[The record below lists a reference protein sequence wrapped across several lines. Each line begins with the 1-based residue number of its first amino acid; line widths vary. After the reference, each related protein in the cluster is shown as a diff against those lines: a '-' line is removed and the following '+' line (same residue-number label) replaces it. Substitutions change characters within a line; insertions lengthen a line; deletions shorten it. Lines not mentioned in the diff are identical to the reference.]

1 MPNTTLRCAIIDDE
15 EINRLTLE
23 HYISLTDSL
32 VLVESMDDALQ
43 GLNYFRSGNRVDV
56 LFLDVQMPQLNGL
69 DLLRILPDPPIVI
82 LTTAHEDFAVD
93 AFDLRVTD
101 YLVKPFDYAR
111 FSRAVQRALQQHEPP
126 GAPTAP
132 GTPAPLA
139 ATSTPLPSND
149 LFVKVNS
156 KMVRIN
162 FDEVLYIEALS
173 DYVVIV
179 TEKQKYIVYTT
190 MKSLDARLPFDHFV
204 RVHRSYILNMQRIE
218 AIEDGAAV
226 VPGGQHVP
234 IGKSYQEAFFSKLNR
249 I

>member
-1 MPNTTLRCAIIDDE
+1 MQSLLTCAIIDDE

-23 HYISLTDSL
+23 HYISLTSSL
-32 VLVESMDDALQ
+32 QLVESMDDALK
-43 GLNYFRSGNRVDV
+43 GLNYFRAGNRVDV

-111 FSRAVQRALQQHEPP
+111 FSRAVQRALLQHE
-126 GAPTAP
+126 
-132 GTPAPLA
+132 TPAA
-139 ATSTPLPSND
+139 AAPATIVAAPDND

-204 RVHRSYILNMQRIE
+204 RVHRSYILNLKRIE

-234 IGKSYQEAFFSKLNR
+234 IGKSYQEAFFGKLNR

>member
-1 MPNTTLRCAIIDDE
+1 MAAPILTCAIIDDE

-32 VLVESMDDALQ
+32 QLVVSMDDAMQ
-43 GLNYFRSGNRVDV
+43 GLNYFRAGNRVDV

-69 DLLRILPDPPIVI
+69 DLLRVLSDPPIVI

-111 FSRAVQRALQQHEPP
+111 FSRAVQRALQQH
-126 GAPTAP
+126 TAP
-132 GTPAPLA
+132 VVVPAAPA
-139 ATSTPLPSND
+139 GPPDND
-149 LFVKVNS
+149 LFVKVNN
-156 KMVRIN
+156 KMIRIN
-162 FDEVLYIEALS
+162 FDDVIYIEALS

-179 TEKQKYIVYTT
+179 TEKQKFIVYTT
-190 MKSLDARLPFDHFV
+190 MKALDARLPFDHFV
-204 RVHRSYILNMQRIE
+204 RVHRSYILNMRRIE
-218 AIEDGAAV
+218 AIEDGSAV
-226 VPGGQHVP
+226 VPGGHHVP
-234 IGKSYQEAFFSKLNR
+234 IGKSYQEAFFRKLNR

>member
-1 MPNTTLRCAIIDDE
+1 MPTPATPLTCAIIDDE

-23 HYISLTDSL
+23 HYISLTNSL
-32 VLVESMDDALQ
+32 QLVESMDDALQ
-43 GLNYFRSGNRVDV
+43 GLNYFRAGNRVDV

-111 FSRAVQRALQQHEPP
+111 FSRAVQRALQQHEVPVP
-126 GAPTAP
+126 AGAAAP
-132 GTPAPLA
+132 AAPATTPD
-139 ATSTPLPSND
+139 ND

-173 DYVVIV
+173 DYVIIV
-179 TEKQKYIVYTT
+179 TDKQKYIVYTT

-204 RVHRSYILNMQRIE
+204 RVHRSYILNMKRIE
-218 AIEDGAAV
+218 AIEDGSAV

>member
-1 MPNTTLRCAIIDDE
+1 MPTPATPLTCAIIDDE

-32 VLVESMDDALQ
+32 QLVESMDDALQ
-43 GLNYFRSGNRVDV
+43 GLNYFRAGNRVDV

-111 FSRAVQRALQQHEPP
+111 FSRAVQRALQQHE
-126 GAPTAP
+126 APVAASVVAP
-132 GTPAPLA
+132 AAPAVAPD
-139 ATSTPLPSND
+139 ND

-173 DYVVIV
+173 DYVIIV
-179 TEKQKYIVYTT
+179 TDKQKYIVYTT

-204 RVHRSYILNMQRIE
+204 RVHRSYILNMKRIE
-218 AIEDGAAV
+218 AIEDGSAV

>member
-1 MPNTTLRCAIIDDE
+1 MSAPGPLLTCAIIDDE

-32 VLVESMDDALQ
+32 QVVVSLDDALQ
-43 GLNYFRSGNRVDV
+43 GLNYFRAGNRVDV
-56 LFLDVQMPQLNGL
+56 LFLDIQMPQLNGL
-69 DLLRILPDPPIVI
+69 DLLRVLPDPPIVI

-111 FSRAVQRALQQHEPP
+111 FSRAVQRALQQHA
-126 GAPTAP
+126 APVPAPAAPVAP
-132 GTPAPLA
+132 GPTD
-139 ATSTPLPSND
+139 ND

-173 DYVVIV
+173 DYVIIV
-179 TEKQKYIVYTT
+179 TDKQKYIVYTT

-204 RVHRSYILNMQRIE
+204 RVHRSYILNMKRIE

-234 IGKSYQEAFFSKLNR
+234 IGKSYQDAFFSKLNR

>member
-1 MPNTTLRCAIIDDE
+1 MASILTCAIIDDE

-23 HYISLTDSL
+23 HYISLTSSL
-32 VLVESMDDALQ
+32 KLVESMDDALQ
-43 GLNYFRSGNRVDV
+43 GLNYFRAGNRVDV

-111 FSRAVQRALQQHEPP
+111 FSRAVQRALLQHE
-126 GAPTAP
+126 
-132 GTPAPLA
+132 TPAAAAAVP
-139 ATSTPLPSND
+139 ATSMVAPDND

-190 MKSLDARLPFDHFV
+190 MKSLDARLPFEHFV
-204 RVHRSYILNMQRIE
+204 RVHRSYILNLKRIE

>member
-1 MPNTTLRCAIIDDE
+1 MATTAPVLTCAIIDDE

-32 VLVESMDDALQ
+32 QLVTSLDDALQ
-43 GLNYFRSGNRVDV
+43 GLSYFRAGNRVDV

-69 DLLRILPDPPIVI
+69 DLLRVLSDPPIVI

-111 FSRAVQRALQQHEPP
+111 FSRAVQRALQQH
-126 GAPTAP
+126 TAP
-132 GTPAPLA
+132 VAASPAPA
-139 ATSTPLPSND
+139 PAPPDND
-149 LFVKVNS
+149 LFVKVNN

-173 DYVVIV
+173 DYVIIV
-179 TEKQKYIVYTT
+179 TDKQKYIVYTT
-190 MKSLDARLPFDHFV
+190 MKALDARLPFDHFV
-204 RVHRSYILNMQRIE
+204 RVHRSYILNMRRIE

-234 IGKSYQEAFFSKLNR
+234 IGKSYQEAFFRKLNR

>member
-1 MPNTTLRCAIIDDE
+1 MQSPLTCAIIDDE

-23 HYISLTDSL
+23 HYISLTSSL
-32 VLVESMDDALQ
+32 QLVESMDDALQ
-43 GLNYFRSGNRVDV
+43 GLNYFRAGNRVDV

-111 FSRAVQRALQQHEPP
+111 FSRAVQRALLQHATPVAAVAAA
-126 GAPTAP
+126 AP
-132 GTPAPLA
+132 A
-139 ATSTPLPSND
+139 ATLLSPPDND

-162 FDEVLYIEALS
+162 FDDVLYIEALS

-204 RVHRSYILNMQRIE
+204 RVHRSYILNLRRIE

-234 IGKSYQEAFFSKLNR
+234 IGKSYQEAFFGKLNR

>member
-1 MPNTTLRCAIIDDE
+1 MSAPVPVLTCAIIDDE

-32 VLVESMDDALQ
+32 QLVISLDDALQ
-43 GLNYFRSGNRVDV
+43 GLNYFRAGNKVDV

-69 DLLRILPDPPIVI
+69 DLLRVLPDPPIVI

-111 FSRAVQRALQQHEPP
+111 FSRAVQRALQQH
-126 GAPTAP
+126 TAP
-132 GTPAPLA
+132 VAAAAAPA
-139 ATSTPLPSND
+139 TLPDHD
-149 LFVKVNS
+149 LFVKVNN

-173 DYVVIV
+173 DYVIIV
-179 TEKQKYIVYTT
+179 TDRQKYIVYTT
-190 MKSLDARLPFDHFV
+190 MKALDARLPFDHFV
-204 RVHRSYILNMQRIE
+204 RVHRSYILNMRRIE

-234 IGKSYQEAFFSKLNR
+234 IGKSYQEAFFRKLNR

>member
-1 MPNTTLRCAIIDDE
+1 MPTILTCAIIDDE

-23 HYISLTDSL
+23 HYISLTSSL
-32 VLVESMDDALQ
+32 QLVESMDDALQ
-43 GLNYFRSGNRVDV
+43 GLNYFRAGNRVDV

-111 FSRAVQRALQQHEPP
+111 FSRAVQRALLQHE
-126 GAPTAP
+126 
-132 GTPAPLA
+132 TPAAAAVPAPPLA
-139 ATSTPLPSND
+139 APDND

-162 FDEVLYIEALS
+162 FDDVLYIEALS

-190 MKSLDARLPFDHFV
+190 MKSLDARLPFEHFV
-204 RVHRSYILNMQRIE
+204 RVHRSYILNLKRIE

-234 IGKSYQEAFFSKLNR
+234 IGKSYQEAFFGKLNR

>member
-1 MPNTTLRCAIIDDE
+1 MSAPGPLLTCAIIDDE

-32 VLVESMDDALQ
+32 EMVVSMDDALQ
-43 GLNYFRSGNRVDV
+43 GLNYFRAGNRVDV
-56 LFLDVQMPQLNGL
+56 LFLDIQMPQLNGL
-69 DLLRILPDPPIVI
+69 DLLRVLPDPPIVI

-111 FSRAVQRALQQHEPP
+111 FSRAVQRALQQHATPV
-126 GAPTAP
+126 AAAAVA
-132 GTPAPLA
+132 PAPA
-139 ATSTPLPSND
+139 PADSD

-173 DYVVIV
+173 DYVIIV
-179 TEKQKYIVYTT
+179 TDKQKYIVYTT
-190 MKSLDARLPFDHFV
+190 MKSLDARLPFEHFV
-204 RVHRSYILNMQRIE
+204 RVHRSYILNMKRIE

>member
-1 MPNTTLRCAIIDDE
+1 MTAPVLTCAIIDDE

-32 VLVESMDDALQ
+32 ALVTSMDDALQ
-43 GLNYFRSGNRVDV
+43 GLNYFRAGNKVDV

-69 DLLRILPDPPIVI
+69 DLLRVLPDPPIVI

-111 FSRAVQRALQQHEPP
+111 FSRAVQRALQARVAAPAVVP
-126 GAPTAP
+126 APAPPTAP
-132 GTPAPLA
+132 PD
-139 ATSTPLPSND
+139 ND
-149 LFVKVNS
+149 LFVKVNN

-162 FDEVLYIEALS
+162 FDEVIYIEALS

-179 TEKQKYIVYTT
+179 TDKQKYIVYTT
-190 MKSLDARLPFDHFV
+190 MKALDARLPFDHFV
-204 RVHRSYILNMQRIE
+204 RVHRSYILNMRRIE

-226 VPGGQHVP
+226 VPGGHHVP
-234 IGKSYQEAFFSKLNR
+234 IGKSYQEAFFRKLNR

>member
-1 MPNTTLRCAIIDDE
+1 MSKLLTCAIIDDE

-23 HYISLTDSL
+23 HYISLTSSL
-32 VLVESMDDALQ
+32 QLVTSLDDALQ
-43 GLNYFRSGNRVDV
+43 GLEYFRAGNRVDV

-111 FSRAVQRALQQHEPP
+111 FSRAVQRALLQHETPVAAAAP
-126 GAPTAP
+126 APTAA
-132 GTPAPLA
+132 PAP
-139 ATSTPLPSND
+139 PDND

-190 MKSLDARLPFDHFV
+190 MKSLDARLPFEHFV
-204 RVHRSYILNMQRIE
+204 RVHRSYIINLKRIE

>member
-1 MPNTTLRCAIIDDE
+1 MSVPAPAPVLTCAIIDDE

-32 VLVESMDDALQ
+32 QLVVSMDDALQ
-43 GLNYFRSGNRVDV
+43 GLNYFRAGNKVDV
-56 LFLDVQMPQLNGL
+56 LFLDIQMPQLNGL
-69 DLLRILPDPPIVI
+69 DLLRVLSDPPIVI

-111 FSRAVQRALQQHEPP
+111 FSRAVQRALQQHTTPVAVAPP
-126 GAPTAP
+126 AAPAGP
-132 GTPAPLA
+132 PDH
-139 ATSTPLPSND
+139 D
-149 LFVKVNS
+149 LFVKVNN

-162 FDEVLYIEALS
+162 FDDVLYIEALS
-173 DYVVIV
+173 DYVIIV
-179 TEKQKYIVYTT
+179 TDRQKYIVYTT
-190 MKSLDARLPFDHFV
+190 MKALDARLPFDHFV
-204 RVHRSYILNMQRIE
+204 RVHRSYILNMRRIE

-234 IGKSYQEAFFSKLNR
+234 IGKSYQEAFFRKLNR

>member
-1 MPNTTLRCAIIDDE
+1 MPSILTCAIIDDE

-23 HYISLTDSL
+23 HYISLTSSL
-32 VLVESMDDALQ
+32 KLVESMDDALQ
-43 GLNYFRSGNRVDV
+43 GLNYFRAGNRVDV

-111 FSRAVQRALQQHEPP
+111 FSRAVQRALLQHE
-126 GAPTAP
+126 
-132 GTPAPLA
+132 TPAPA
-139 ATSTPLPSND
+139 AAPAPTIAAAPPDND

-162 FDEVLYIEALS
+162 FDDVLYIEALS

-204 RVHRSYILNMQRIE
+204 RVHRSYIINLKRIE

-234 IGKSYQEAFFSKLNR
+234 IGKSYQEAFFGKLNR

>member
-1 MPNTTLRCAIIDDE
+1 MSKLLTCAIIDDE

-23 HYISLTDSL
+23 HYISLTSSL
-32 VLVESMDDALQ
+32 QLVTSLDDALQ
-43 GLNYFRSGNRVDV
+43 GLEYFRAGNRVDV

-111 FSRAVQRALQQHEPP
+111 FSRAVQRALLQHETPVAAATA
-126 GAPTAP
+126 APSAA
-132 GTPAPLA
+132 PAPD
-139 ATSTPLPSND
+139 ND

-190 MKSLDARLPFDHFV
+190 MKSLDARLPFEHFV
-204 RVHRSYILNMQRIE
+204 RVHRSYIINLKRIE

>member
-1 MPNTTLRCAIIDDE
+1 MPSLLTCAIIDDE

-23 HYISLTDSL
+23 HYISLTSSL
-32 VLVESMDDALQ
+32 QLVESMDDALK
-43 GLNYFRSGNRVDV
+43 GLNYFRAGNRVDV

-111 FSRAVQRALQQHEPP
+111 FSRAVQRALLQHE
-126 GAPTAP
+126 
-132 GTPAPLA
+132 TPAA
-139 ATSTPLPSND
+139 AAAAPATIVAAPDND

-204 RVHRSYILNMQRIE
+204 RVHRSYILNLKRIE

-234 IGKSYQEAFFSKLNR
+234 IGKSYQEAFFGKLNR

>member
-1 MPNTTLRCAIIDDE
+1 MSKLLTCAIIDDE

-23 HYISLTDSL
+23 HYISLTGSL
-32 VLVESMDDALQ
+32 PLVSSLDDALQ
-43 GLNYFRSGNRVDV
+43 GLEYFRAGNRVDV

-111 FSRAVQRALQQHEPP
+111 FSRAVQRALLQHETPMAAAAP
-126 GAPTAP
+126 APTAA
-132 GTPAPLA
+132 PAP
-139 ATSTPLPSND
+139 PDND

-190 MKSLDARLPFDHFV
+190 MKSLDARLPFEHFV
-204 RVHRSYILNMQRIE
+204 RVHRSYIINLKRIE

>member
-1 MPNTTLRCAIIDDE
+1 MSAPGPLLTCAIIDDE

-32 VLVESMDDALQ
+32 EMVVSLDDALQ
-43 GLNYFRSGNRVDV
+43 GLNYFRAGNRVDV
-56 LFLDVQMPQLNGL
+56 LFLDIQMPQLNGL
-69 DLLRILPDPPIVI
+69 DLLRVLPDPPIVI

-111 FSRAVQRALQQHEPP
+111 FSRAVQRALQQHAAPAAAP
-126 GAPTAP
+126 AAPAAPIAPAPTD
-132 GTPAPLA
+132 
-139 ATSTPLPSND
+139 ND

-173 DYVVIV
+173 DYVIIV
-179 TEKQKYIVYTT
+179 TDKQKYIVYTT

-204 RVHRSYILNMQRIE
+204 RVHRSYILNMKRIE

>member
-1 MPNTTLRCAIIDDE
+1 MPKLLTCAVIDDE

-23 HYISLTDSL
+23 HYISLTGSL
-32 VLVESMDDALQ
+32 QLVASLDDALQ
-43 GLNYFRSGNRVDV
+43 GLEYFRAGNRVDV

-111 FSRAVQRALQQHEPP
+111 FSRAVQRALLQHE
-126 GAPTAP
+126 APAAAVAP
-132 GTPAPLA
+132 ALPAAPATPD
-139 ATSTPLPSND
+139 ND

-190 MKSLDARLPFDHFV
+190 MKSLDARLPFEHFV
-204 RVHRSYILNMQRIE
+204 RVHRSYIINLKRIE

-234 IGKSYQEAFFSKLNR
+234 IGKSYQEAFFGKLNR

>member
-1 MPNTTLRCAIIDDE
+1 MSKLLTCAIIDDE

-23 HYISLTDSL
+23 HYISLTGSL
-32 VLVESMDDALQ
+32 QLVSSLDDALQ
-43 GLNYFRSGNRVDV
+43 GLEYFRAGNRVDV

-111 FSRAVQRALQQHEPP
+111 FSRAVQRALLQHETPMAAAAP
-126 GAPTAP
+126 APTAA
-132 GTPAPLA
+132 PAP
-139 ATSTPLPSND
+139 PDND

-190 MKSLDARLPFDHFV
+190 MKSLDARLPFEHFV
-204 RVHRSYILNMQRIE
+204 RVHRSYIINLKRIE

>member
-1 MPNTTLRCAIIDDE
+1 MPTPATPLTCAIIDDE

-32 VLVESMDDALQ
+32 QLVESMDDALQ
-43 GLNYFRSGNRVDV
+43 GLNYFRAGNRVDV

-111 FSRAVQRALQQHEPP
+111 FSRAVQRALHQHEVPVAASVAVP
-126 GAPTAP
+126 AAAP
-132 GTPAPLA
+132 A
-139 ATSTPLPSND
+139 AVPDND

-173 DYVVIV
+173 DYVIIV
-179 TEKQKYIVYTT
+179 TDKQKYIVYTT

-204 RVHRSYILNMQRIE
+204 RVHRSYILNMKRIE
-218 AIEDGAAV
+218 AIEDGSAV

>member
-1 MPNTTLRCAIIDDE
+1 MPTILTCAIIDDE

-23 HYISLTDSL
+23 HYISLTSSL
-32 VLVESMDDALQ
+32 KLVESMDDALQ
-43 GLNYFRSGNRVDV
+43 GLNYFRAGNRVDV

-111 FSRAVQRALQQHEPP
+111 FSRAVQRALLQHE
-126 GAPTAP
+126 APAAAAVV
-132 GTPAPLA
+132 PAPPMA
-139 ATSTPLPSND
+139 VPDND

-162 FDEVLYIEALS
+162 FDDVLYIEALS

-190 MKSLDARLPFDHFV
+190 MKSLDARLPFEHFV
-204 RVHRSYILNMQRIE
+204 RVHRSYILNLKRIE